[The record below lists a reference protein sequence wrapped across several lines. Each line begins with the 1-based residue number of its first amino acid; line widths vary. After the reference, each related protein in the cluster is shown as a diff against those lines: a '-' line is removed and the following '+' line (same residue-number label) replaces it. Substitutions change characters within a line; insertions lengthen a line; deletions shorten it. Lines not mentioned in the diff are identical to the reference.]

1 MYSKNDVY
9 KFAVYLLKHIFQKR
23 LSRAYQ
29 EWKKLKTIKSN
40 QLIRLKSQKNI
51 SLQLSKTSNR
61 NLWSN
66 YKDTTIKRPNS
77 TKLEKD
83 NESPSNFGERLHK
96 NAKEIELKKEEV
108 RKLREPECS
117 FTPKLSI
124 GTEKWL
130 LSRSKKE
137 LRDKFEEVAVVSG
150 NSILQYTTYTPNVK
164 KLLESKGFKQN
175 TYVSSMKTDKNRTT
189 KRSDRPMSQVSGF
202 SDERENQEIYYY

>member
-1 MYSKNDVY
+1 M
-9 KFAVYLLKHIFQKR
+9 
-23 LSRAYQ
+23 
-29 EWKKLKTIKSN
+29 
-40 QLIRLKSQKNI
+40 
-51 SLQLSKTSNR
+51 
-61 NLWSN
+61 
-66 YKDTTIKRPNS
+66 
-77 TKLEKD
+77 
-83 NESPSNFGERLHK
+83 
-96 NAKEIELKKEEV
+96 
-108 RKLREPECS
+108 
-117 FTPKLSI
+117 
-124 GTEKWL
+124 